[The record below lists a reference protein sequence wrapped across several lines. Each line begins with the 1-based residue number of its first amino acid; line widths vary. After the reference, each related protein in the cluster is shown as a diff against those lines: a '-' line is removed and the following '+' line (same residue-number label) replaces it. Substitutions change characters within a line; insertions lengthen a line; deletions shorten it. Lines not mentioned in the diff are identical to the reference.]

1 MKKILYWIGT
11 NFTHYCIAKSL
22 KEKIPN
28 ESYAIFDVTNKPG
41 KFFETENIANFEKK
55 WFFHNNILNT
65 KKMPDL
71 EYLSKLEK
79 KYNIQLSKI
88 VFSERLF
95 SEFNEFYK
103 FQTDEILRILELECK
118 FFEQVLDEIKPDF
131 VLMFMPMLHQ
141 QLLFFK
147 LCKAKGIKVL
157 ELNVTRFSSQ
167 GVIGIDD
174 EIKNYENFST
184 NGKVRSFKELREY
197 FNEKHISKQ
206 NKERLERSEGS
217 INDLL
222 SSGLQYFL
230 FSNNENTKTH
240 YSYLGRSKNKV
251 FFNYI
256 LNEVKIK
263 WRKQFID
270 KNFISKISDGKFIL
284 FPLQTDSEGAI
295 LLDAP
300 LFTNQI
306 EVIKQISKS
315 MPIDYKLLV
324 KEHPAAVSRSWRS
337 IKTYKEIINIPRVI
351 PVHPDVEISEVLKKS
366 SLVITISSTV
376 ALDSLFYEVPSIM
389 FSDNTLNRLS
399 ISMIPSIH
407 RLKEIRNL
415 SETISTVLKTNVEPK
430 HLEKYIQFCEKISFP
445 FDPLGFSQDINDYFH
460 FSGKLV
466 DVEITEDKMKRFL
479 EKEKIKLDL
488 LSNEYIKKMSNGE

>member
-1 MKKILYWIGT
+1 MKKILYWISQ
-11 NFTHYCIAKSL
+11 NFTHYCLAKSIQD
-22 KEKIPN
+22 KIEAN
-28 ESYAIFDVTNKPG
+28 IFAIIDVTNKP
-41 KFFETENIANFEKK
+41 KTFFQNQKIVHFNKIWFYHDFINEIDKIPDLDFLEKFEKR
-55 WFFHNNILNT
+55 HG
-65 KKMPDL
+65 
-71 EYLSKLEK
+71 
-79 KYNIQLSKI
+79 IQLSSL

-95 SEFNEFYK
+95 MEYNEFYQ
-103 FQTDEILRILELECK
+103 FSTEQILRILELECK
-118 FFEQVLDEIKPDF
+118 FFEGILDEIKPDF
-131 VLMFMPMLHQ
+131 IFMFTPYLHHNA
-141 QLLFFK
+141 LFFK

-184 NGKVRSFKELREY
+184 DGKVRSFKELREY

-206 NKERLERSEGS
+206 NKERLEKSRGS
-217 INDLL
+217 VNDLL

-263 WRKQFID
+263 RRKQFID
-270 KNFISKISDGKFIL
+270 KNFISKIGDGKFIL
-284 FPLQTDSEGAI
+284 FPLQTNAESAI

-337 IKTYKEIINIPRVI
+337 IKTYKEIINTPRVI
-351 PVHPDVEISEVLKKS
+351 PIHPDVEISDAIKKS
-366 SLVITISSTV
+366 SLVIAISSTV
-376 ALDSLFYEVPSIM
+376 ALDSLFYEVPSII
-389 FSDNTLNRLS
+389 FSENT

-415 SETISTVLKTNVEPK
+415 SETISTMLKTNVEPK
-430 HLEKYIQFCEKISFP
+430 HLEKYIQFSEKISFP

-488 LSNEYIKKMSNGE
+488 LSNEYIKKMSNGK

>member
-1 MKKILYWIGT
+1 M
-11 NFTHYCIAKSL
+11 FTPYQHHSA
-22 KEKIPN
+22 
-28 ESYAIFDVTNKPG
+28 
-41 KFFETENIANFEKK
+41 
-55 WFFHNNILNT
+55 
-65 KKMPDL
+65 
-71 EYLSKLEK
+71 
-79 KYNIQLSKI
+79 
-88 VFSERLF
+88 
-95 SEFNEFYK
+95 
-103 FQTDEILRILELECK
+103 
-118 FFEQVLDEIKPDF
+118 
-131 VLMFMPMLHQ
+131 
-141 QLLFFK
+141 LFFK

-167 GVIGIDD
+167 GVIGIED

-197 FNEKHISKQ
+197 FNEKQQRPQIIK
-206 NKERLERSEGS
+206 RLEKSQGS
-217 INDLL
+217 KNDLL
-222 SSGLQYFL
+222 SSGLMYFL

-256 LNEVKIK
+256 LNEVKTK
-263 WRKQFID
+263 RRKQFID
-270 KNFISKISDGKFIL
+270 KNFISKINSGKFIL
-284 FPLQTDSEGAI
+284 FPLQTDAESAI

-351 PVHPDVEISEVLKKS
+351 PVHPDVEISEVIKKS
-366 SLVITISSTV
+366 SLVIAISSTV
-376 ALDSLFYEVPSIM
+376 ALDSLFYE
-389 FSDNTLNRLS
+389 
-399 ISMIPSIH
+399 IPSIH

-415 SETISTVLKTNVEPK
+415 SETISTMLKINVEPK
-430 HLEKYIQFCEKISFP
+430 HLEKYIQFSEKISFP

-466 DVEITEDKMKRFL
+466 DVKITEDKMKRFL

-488 LSNEYIKKMSNGE
+488 LSNEYIKKMSNGK

>member
-1 MKKILYWIGT
+1 MNKILYWIGQ
-11 NFTHYCIAKSL
+11 NFTHYCLAKTIQD
-22 KEKIPN
+22 KI
-28 ESYAIFDVTNKPG
+28 EADIFAIIDVTNKP
-41 KFFETENIANFEKK
+41 KTFFQNQKIVDFNKIWFYHDFINEIDKTPDLDFLEKFEKR
-55 WFFHNNILNT
+55 HG
-65 KKMPDL
+65 
-71 EYLSKLEK
+71 
-79 KYNIQLSKI
+79 IQLSSL

-95 SEFNEFYK
+95 MEYNEFYQ
-103 FQTDEILRILELECK
+103 FSAEQILRILELECK
-118 FFEQVLDEIKPDF
+118 FFEGILDEIKPDF
-131 VLMFMPMLHQ
+131 IFMFTPYFHHNV
-141 QLLFFK
+141 LFFK
-147 LCKAKGIKVL
+147 LCKAKGIRVL
-157 ELNVTRFSSQ
+157 ELSVTRFASQ
-167 GVIGIDD
+167 GVIGLDD
-174 EIKNYENFST
+174 EIKNYKNFST

-197 FNEKHISKQ
+197 FDEKRVSKQ
-206 NKERLERSEGS
+206 NKKYLKRSHGS

-251 FFNYI
+251 FFNYV

-263 WRKQFID
+263 RRKQFID

-284 FPLQTDSEGAI
+284 FPLQTDAEGAL

-324 KEHPAAVSRSWRS
+324 KEHPAAVTRSWKS
-337 IKTYKEIINIPRVI
+337 IKTYKEIINTPRVI
-351 PVHPDVEISEVLKKS
+351 PVHPDVDISEVLKKS

-376 ALDSLFYEVPSIM
+376 ALDSLFYEVPSII
-389 FSDNTLNRLS
+389 FSENT

-415 SETISTVLKTNVEPK
+415 SETISTMLKTNAEPK

-445 FDPLGFSQDINDYFH
+445 FEPLGFTQDINDYFH
-460 FSGKLV
+460 FSGKLI

-488 LSNEYIKKMSNGE
+488 LSNEYIKKMNNEK